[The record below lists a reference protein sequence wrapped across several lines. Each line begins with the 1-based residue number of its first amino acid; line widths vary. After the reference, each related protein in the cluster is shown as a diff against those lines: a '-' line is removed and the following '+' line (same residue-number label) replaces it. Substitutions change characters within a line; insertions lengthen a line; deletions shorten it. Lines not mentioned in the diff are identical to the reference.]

1 MIERRGLGIDHT
13 VRQVVIGK
21 TRFKGPDNG
30 VHVRLSLGGKS
41 DLTLLKARRKD
52 RTDFDRL
59 FRHIVA
65 TNE

>member
-1 MIERRGLGIDHT
+1 MAYMSG
-13 VRQVVIGK
+13 
-21 TRFKGPDNG
+21 
-30 VHVRLSLGGKS
+30 LGGKS

>member
-1 MIERRGLGIDHT
+1 
-13 VRQVVIGK
+13 VVIGK